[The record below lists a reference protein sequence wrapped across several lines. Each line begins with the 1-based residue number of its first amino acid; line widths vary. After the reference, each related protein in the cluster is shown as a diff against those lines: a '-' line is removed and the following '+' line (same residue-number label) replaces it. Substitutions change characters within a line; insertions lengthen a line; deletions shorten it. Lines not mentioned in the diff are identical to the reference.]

1 VWLDPSGK
9 QLLQWPVAELEK
21 LRSHNVQLRNQKLYQ
36 GYHVEVKGITAA
48 QVCFVFLSLSLSLFL
63 LSNKKKNEGHV
74 TILSQ

>member
-1 VWLDPSGK
+1 MWLDPSGK

-48 QVCFVFLSLSLSLFL
+48 QVCFVFLSLSLFL
-63 LSNKKKNEGHV
+63 LSNKKKNEGHE